1 MFCCHRWIGRWI
13 HRIVLANWA
22 LKHPRQSSECWLLK
36 RRYRSMQKYEKLE
49 KIGEGICRTFPVF
62 VHECRVSVNR
72 FRPLRGKFFFLL
84 HCHKRSVGTYGTV
97 FKAKHKETHEIV
109 ALKRVRLDED
119 DEVNIIWNVYDRVL
133 PSSVISTARLAPI
146 CHDKTSMY
154 VLEELFTICNLT
166 FARKLL
172 VFFQK
177 V

>member
-1 MFCCHRWIGRWI
+1 MK
-13 HRIVLANWA
+13 NW
-22 LKHPRQSSECWLLK
+22 
-36 RRYRSMQKYEKLE
+36 RRSAK
-49 KIGEGICRTFPVF
+49 VF
-62 VHECRVSVNR
+62 VEHFLFLCMNAEYRWTVFDLCAGN
-72 FRPLRGKFFFLL
+72 FFFLL

-172 VFFQK
+172 VFSLSRKPKEFSEIIWRVDDENNSYK
-177 V
+177 DIFVSCRILF